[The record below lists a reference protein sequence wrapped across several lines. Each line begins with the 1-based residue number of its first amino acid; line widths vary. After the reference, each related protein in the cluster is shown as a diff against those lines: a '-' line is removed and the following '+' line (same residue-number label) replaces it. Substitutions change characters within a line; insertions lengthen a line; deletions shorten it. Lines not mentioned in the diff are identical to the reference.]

1 MEATQ
6 KVSHDAT
13 SSEEKSPGQAACE
26 AFWAHMGTGPD
37 GQLPSAAW
45 DWAKSQGAQ
54 GAWAAASQAA
64 VGGAAGQRLVTFD
77 LMSDDP
83 DYYFVL
89 TTALG
94 DFAAQARAEA
104 KEGTNPESNTRWAET
119 AEDALWRIEMALS
132 GNPRP

>member
-1 MEATQ
+1 MSGLGSVSGMEDTQ
-6 KVSHDAT
+6 KVKAAT
-13 SSEEKSPGQAACE
+13 EAARVV
-26 AFWAHMGTGPD
+26 
-37 GQLPSAAW
+37 S
-45 DWAKSQGAQ
+45 
-54 GAWAAASQAA
+54 
-64 VGGAAGQRLVTFD
+64 FD

-94 DFAAQARAEA
+94 DFAASTRAEVKDGGA
-104 KEGTNPESNTRWAET
+104 PESHLRWAET

>member
-1 MEATQ
+1 MSILGSVEDMENTQ
-6 KVSHDAT
+6 KVT
-13 SSEEKSPGQAACE
+13 
-26 AFWAHMGTGPD
+26 
-37 GQLPSAAW
+37 
-45 DWAKSQGAQ
+45 
-54 GAWAAASQAA
+54 
-64 VGGAAGQRLVTFD
+64 QRLVSFD

-94 DFAAQARAEA
+94 DFAASTRAEVKDGGA
-104 KEGTNPESNTRWAET
+104 PESHLRWAET

>member
-1 MEATQ
+1 MHLVTIGGMTTPAAT
-6 KVSHDAT
+6 D
-13 SSEEKSPGQAACE
+13 
-26 AFWAHMGTGPD
+26 
-37 GQLPSAAW
+37 
-45 DWAKSQGAQ
+45 
-54 GAWAAASQAA
+54 
-64 VGGAAGQRLVTFD
+64 QRLVTFD

>member
-1 MEATQ
+1 MSTPAVTDQ
-6 KVSHDAT
+6 RIVS
-13 SSEEKSPGQAACE
+13 
-26 AFWAHMGTGPD
+26 
-37 GQLPSAAW
+37 
-45 DWAKSQGAQ
+45 
-54 GAWAAASQAA
+54 
-64 VGGAAGQRLVTFD
+64 FD

-119 AEDALWRIEMALS
+119 AEDALWRIEMALARKPE
-132 GNPRP
+132 GGG

>member
-1 MEATQ
+1 MTTPTAT
-6 KVSHDAT
+6 
-13 SSEEKSPGQAACE
+13 
-26 AFWAHMGTGPD
+26 
-37 GQLPSAAW
+37 
-45 DWAKSQGAQ
+45 
-54 GAWAAASQAA
+54 
-64 VGGAAGQRLVTFD
+64 GQRLVTFD

-83 DYYFVL
+83 DFYFVL

-104 KEGTNPESNTRWAET
+104 KEGTNPESNIRWAET